1 METYDSQV
9 HSTDAFEELLNR
21 RQGGRQQAGQASAPK
36 RVKRDTDYSRAEKG
50 ASMADFFELVKQMVI
65 KALKKEKVE
74 IVPNDGPRR
83 VLDPAEKIDHPL
95 IYYKVVSR
103 VPRDKNYKPRFR
115 EDIYDRNPDG
125 SEVRQGAIYGQF
137 FDCEIQFDIIASD
150 YSTADRVMN
159 AFEDAMQKYAGFFK
173 RNGVSEVLFAKQFT
187 DENLDIY
194 RQKMS
199 VRSLVYD
206 VAIERIRLA
215 YDTTITEITQS

>member
-9 HSTDAFEELLNR
+9 HSTDAFEESLR
-21 RQGGRQQAGQASAPK
+21 RKQE
-36 RVKRDTDYSRAEKG
+36 VKQREQLSVQKKIKLDSDYSRAEKG
-50 ASMADFFELVKQMVI
+50 ASMADFFELVKKMVI
-65 KALKKEKVE
+65 KGLKKERVE
-74 IVPNDGPRR
+74 IIPNDGPRR
-83 VLDPAEKIDHPL
+83 VLDPAEKIDHP
-95 IYYKVVSR
+95 IIFYKVVSR
-103 VPRDKNYKPRFR
+103 VPREKNYKPRFR

-125 SEVRQGAIYGQF
+125 SELRQGAIYGQF

-150 YSTADRVMN
+150 YSAADRVMN

-199 VRSLVYD
+199 VRSLIYD
-206 VAIERIRLA
+206 VTIERIRLA

>member
-9 HSTDAFEELLNR
+9 HSTDAFEESLR
-21 RQGGRQQAGQASAPK
+21 RKQE
-36 RVKRDTDYSRAEKG
+36 VKQREQLSVQKKIKLDSDYSRAEKG
-50 ASMADFFELVKQMVI
+50 ASMADFFELVKKMVI
-65 KALKKEKVE
+65 KGLKKERVE
-74 IVPNDGPRR
+74 IIPNDGPRR
-83 VLDPAEKIDHPL
+83 VLDPAEKIDHP
-95 IYYKVVSR
+95 IIFYKVVSR
-103 VPRDKNYKPRFR
+103 VPREKNYKPRFR

-125 SEVRQGAIYGQF
+125 SELRQGAIYGQF
-137 FDCEIQFDIIASD
+137 FDCEIQFDIVASD
-150 YSTADRVMN
+150 YSAADRVMN

-199 VRSLVYD
+199 VRSLIYD
-206 VAIERIRLA
+206 VTIERIRLA

>member
-9 HSTDAFEELLNR
+9 HSTDAFEESLR
-21 RQGGRQQAGQASAPK
+21 RKQE
-36 RVKRDTDYSRAEKG
+36 VKQREQLSVQKKIKLDSDYSRAEKG
-50 ASMADFFELVKQMVI
+50 ASMADFFELVKKMVI
-65 KALKKEKVE
+65 KGLKKERVE
-74 IVPNDGPRR
+74 IIPNDGPRR
-83 VLDPAEKIDHPL
+83 VLDPAEKIDHP
-95 IYYKVVSR
+95 IIFYKVVSR
-103 VPRDKNYKPRFR
+103 VPREKNYKPRFR

-125 SEVRQGAIYGQF
+125 SELRQGAIYGQF
-137 FDCEIQFDIIASD
+137 FDCEIQFDIVASD
-150 YSTADRVMN
+150 YSAADRVMN

>member
-9 HSTDAFEELLNR
+9 HSTDAFEESLR
-21 RQGGRQQAGQASAPK
+21 RKQE
-36 RVKRDTDYSRAEKG
+36 VKQREQLSVQKKIKLDSDYSRAEKG
-50 ASMADFFELVKQMVI
+50 ASMADFFELVKKMVI
-65 KALKKEKVE
+65 KGLKKERVE
-74 IVPNDGPRR
+74 IIPNDGPRK
-83 VLDPAEKIDHPL
+83 VLDPAEKIDHP
-95 IYYKVVSR
+95 IIFYKVVSR
-103 VPRDKNYKPRFR
+103 VPREKNYKPRFR

-125 SEVRQGAIYGQF
+125 SELRQGAIYGQF
-137 FDCEIQFDIIASD
+137 FDCEIQFDIVASD
-150 YSTADRVMN
+150 YSAADRVMN

-199 VRSLVYD
+199 VRSLIYD
-206 VAIERIRLA
+206 VTIERIRLA

>member
-1 METYDSQV
+1 MIETFDSKV
-9 HSTDAFEELLNR
+9 HSTDAFEQMLQR
-21 RQGGRQQAGQASAPK
+21 RENSRRRNEVQGQRILK
-36 RVKRDTDYSRAEKG
+36 TDTDYSRAEKG
-50 ASMADFFELVKQMVI
+50 ASMNDFFELVKKMVLRG
-65 KALKKEKVE
+65 LKKYKVE

-83 VLDPAEKIDHPL
+83 VLDPAEKIDHPI

-115 EDIYDRNPDG
+115 EDIYDKNPDG
-125 SEVRQGAIYGQF
+125 SELRQGAIYGQF

-150 YSTADRVMN
+150 YSTADTVMN

-215 YDTTITEITQS
+215 YDTTIMEITQS

>member
-9 HSTDAFEELLNR
+9 HSTDAFEESLR
-21 RQGGRQQAGQASAPK
+21 RKQE
-36 RVKRDTDYSRAEKG
+36 VKQREQLSVQKKIKLDSDYSRAEKG
-50 ASMADFFELVKQMVI
+50 ASMADFFELVKKMVI
-65 KALKKEKVE
+65 NGLKKERVE
-74 IVPNDGPRR
+74 IIPNDGPRR
-83 VLDPAEKIDHPL
+83 VLDPAEKIDHP
-95 IYYKVVSR
+95 IIFYKVVSR
-103 VPRDKNYKPRFR
+103 VPREKNYKPRFR

-125 SEVRQGAIYGQF
+125 SELRQGAIYGQF
-137 FDCEIQFDIIASD
+137 FDCEIQFDIVASD
-150 YSTADRVMN
+150 YSAADRVMN

-199 VRSLVYD
+199 VRSLIYD
-206 VAIERIRLA
+206 VTIERIRLA

>member
-1 METYDSQV
+1 MEKYDSQV
-9 HSTDAFEELLNR
+9 HSTDAFEESLR
-21 RQGGRQQAGQASAPK
+21 RKQE
-36 RVKRDTDYSRAEKG
+36 VKQREQLSVQKKIKLDSDYSRAEKG
-50 ASMADFFELVKQMVI
+50 ASMADFFELVKKMVI
-65 KALKKEKVE
+65 KGLKKERVE
-74 IVPNDGPRR
+74 IIPNDGPRR
-83 VLDPAEKIDHPL
+83 VLDPAEKIDHP
-95 IYYKVVSR
+95 IIFYKVVSR
-103 VPRDKNYKPRFR
+103 VPREKNYKPRFR

-125 SEVRQGAIYGQF
+125 SELRQGAIYGQF

-150 YSTADRVMN
+150 YSAADRVMN

-199 VRSLVYD
+199 VRSLIYD
-206 VAIERIRLA
+206 VTIERIRLA